1 MLQLVSFKF
10 INQILF
16 YIINQETLAWSCRII
31 FIYPNILLRVL
42 NNLFHSW
49 IILIYLNILLKVLNI
64 LFHIVFIG
72 NKRSHNDISTDNN
85 ISTDNDIST
94 DNEDVDS
101 EDSNSDTTPTN
112 EKVSDGD
119 VTPNETINDI
129 TDMKHTHKQIERVLK
144 GEEINKEDW
153 DNIKEEYSSF
163 FGEESGNTTDK
174 ESLTQ
179 IKDYLEGELN
189 TSLNKASMDGLRKA
203 LEEVLNEIPKESS
216 EETSDEPLH
225 KKARIS
231 EKSYSTESEIK
242 DSEGSSSGDN
252 APKCNEGSSPLKP
265 VAHSVVDTTEN
276 RSLSYLSLLDYF
288 DTDTEEFTEVL
299 AIIVILSV
307 IPAILYI
314 IYHKLKKGN

>member
-1 MLQLVSFKF
+1 V
-10 INQILF
+10 
-16 YIINQETLAWSCRII
+16 
-31 FIYPNILLRVL
+31 
-42 NNLFHSW
+42 
-49 IILIYLNILLKVLNI
+49 
-64 LFHIVFIG
+64 G
-72 NKRSHNDISTDNN
+72 
-85 ISTDNDIST
+85 
-94 DNEDVDS
+94 S

-112 EKVSDGD
+112 EKVSGGD
-119 VTPNETINDI
+119 VTPNETIN
-129 TDMKHTHKQIERVLK
+129 
-144 GEEINKEDW
+144 
-153 DNIKEEYSSF
+153 NI
-163 FGEESGNTTDK
+163 TDK